1 MGRET
6 PFEKVGIDLGP
17 NSGVDSGGFSS
28 PKGRKP
34 ALDSPTPPPTGPFP
48 LFAVSLPNCFCGCRW
63 KKWVARSLNFP
74 PNHATYVFVIVLEK
88 PDKMTFCGIEI
99 RGRSNSF
106 DLLGSFQLTM
116 CVRQLS
122 TKGKM
127 ELRVGIQ
134 AGSDPEGL
142 DGRALVLP
150 LGNVEQNVEGF
161 EQRRTG
167 PDPDVESKA
176 PSWVKV
182 GCR

>member
-1 MGRET
+1 
-6 PFEKVGIDLGP
+6 
-17 NSGVDSGGFSS
+17 
-28 PKGRKP
+28 
-34 ALDSPTPPPTGPFP
+34 
-48 LFAVSLPNCFCGCRW
+48 
-63 KKWVARSLNFP
+63 
-74 PNHATYVFVIVLEK
+74 
-88 PDKMTFCGIEI
+88 
-99 RGRSNSF
+99 
-106 DLLGSFQLTM
+106 M

-142 DGRALVLP
+142 DERALVLP

-161 EQRRTG
+161 EQRTG